1 MHIKHMEKALAA
13 TTQYLWDN
21 MLVNEIRIDVFH
33 FKDENG
39 DIKCNPD
46 VKNAVSKGGYRW
58 K

>member
-1 MHIKHMEKALAA
+1 MEKALAA

-39 DIKCNPD
+39 DIKCNSD